1 MVLFVDWKYAK
12 TLHFP
17 ALPLHLDAAW
27 AVHFTMDGTVVWRS
41 CMINAS
47 ERIPRL
53 ATILQS
59 AIWSPF
65 SHSLHLSLPK
75 MLPARM
81 PLKSATFRKMKLKPR
96 SQTIRM

>member
-1 MVLFVDWKYAK
+1 
-12 TLHFP
+12 
-17 ALPLHLDAAW
+17 
-27 AVHFTMDGTVVWRS
+27 
-41 CMINAS
+41 MINAS

-65 SHSLHLSLPK
+65 SLFILFICPYRRCYQ
-75 MLPARM
+75 ARM

-96 SQTIRM
+96 SQTITM